1 MSKRNYT
8 HFRELEPQII
18 AMREEGMSRTQ
29 IAEEL
34 GLTWKQVDNWV
45 ARYNKRMSTLASGMP
60 SKRKGRPRTRPLTRT
75 EEYERQLYRN
85 DRNTI
90 IKEDMKGIMKG
101 KDEAK
106 NAIKMLNSA
115 WGIIHKKNH
124 ALLSRV

>member
-45 ARYNKRMSTLASGMP
+45 TRYNKRQAALVTGLP
-60 SKRKGRPRTRPLTRT
+60 SKRKGRPRIHPMTTT
-75 EEYERQLYRN
+75 EEYEKEIARLEMENKLLRDFLQLTER
-85 DRNTI
+85 
-90 IKEDMKGIMKG
+90 K
-101 KDEAK
+101 
-106 NAIKMLNSA
+106 
-115 WGIIHKKNH
+115 
-124 ALLSRV
+124 

>member
-45 ARYNKRMSTLASGMP
+45 ARYNKRMSALASGMP
-60 SKRKGRPRTRPLTRT
+60 FKRKGRPRTRPLAAT
-75 EEYERQLYRN
+75 EEYEREIARLEMENKLLRDFLQLTER
-85 DRNTI
+85 
-90 IKEDMKGIMKG
+90 K
-101 KDEAK
+101 
-106 NAIKMLNSA
+106 
-115 WGIIHKKNH
+115 
-124 ALLSRV
+124 